1 MDNQNNK
8 FTVTAK
14 SLAKA
19 MESKMSTQENAMVG
33 KVYMAAMKLAF
44 STHTHFKVMDEIDAE
59 LKKHGIN
66 NASSVLG
73 SETSHIMQIVYSQA
87 KGLPPAALIPS
98 GILFLAKLCEFY
110 SKSLSMPMNDK
121 VFADAAHMLITL
133 LRSKFEPDFH
143 NKIGMPAQG
152 AAPAAQPQPAGGG
165 LLAQGGQ

>member
-1 MDNQNNK
+1 MENQSNK

-14 SLAKA
+14 ALAQQ
-19 MESKMSTQENAMVG
+19 MESKMNPQENAMVG
-33 KVYMAAMKLAF
+33 KVYSAAMKLAF

-87 KGLPPAALIPS
+87 KGLPPAALIPA
-98 GILFLAKLCEFY
+98 GVLFLAKLCEFY

-121 VFADAAHMLITL
+121 VFSDAAHMLITL
-133 LRSKFEPDFH
+133 LRSKYEPDFY
-143 NKIGMPAQG
+143 NKIGMPAQASQPDQQ
-152 AAPAAQPQPAGGG
+152 AAPQTPGMLSTGG
-165 LLAQGGQ
+165 A